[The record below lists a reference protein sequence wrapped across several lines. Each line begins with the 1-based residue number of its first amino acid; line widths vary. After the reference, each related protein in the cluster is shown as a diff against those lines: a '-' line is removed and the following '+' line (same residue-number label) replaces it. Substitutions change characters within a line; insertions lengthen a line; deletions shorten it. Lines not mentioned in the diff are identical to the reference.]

1 MHRLLFLM
9 LFVLA
14 SPSMVA
20 AESVRLE
27 LASTQLQLSLGG
39 LVGGLD
45 TEDAQDAQTPS
56 DPPSRLKEAEVGAEP
71 RRNRPYASQGS
82 VSWWTEI
89 GVGTNFNHGW
99 LANGGIG
106 VEWYP
111 VDGIGIGVR
120 ADGIGVGLRDT
131 PATAGAGAS
140 LLVRWHCILRERW
153 SLYFEGGCGI
163 AYFSS
168 RVPSGAA
175 HLNFT
180 PQVGFGCT
188 VQIHEQLRLMT
199 GVRWFHISNG
209 QTASSNPGVDMMSG
223 YIGLTMPF

>member
-1 MHRLLFLM
+1 MQRLLLLS
-9 LFVLA
+9 LFWVIA
-14 SPSMVA
+14 PSMATAGAVK
-20 AESVRLE
+20 LE
-27 LASTQLQLSLGG
+27 LTSTQLQLSLGE
-39 LVGGLD
+39 VVV
-45 TEDAQDAQTPS
+45 QDDQTAS
-56 DPPSRLKEAEVGAEP
+56 QTSEEPPTRLEEAELRAEP
-71 RRNRPYASQGS
+71 RANRPYASQGS

-99 LANGGIG
+99 EANGGIG
-106 VEWYP
+106 IEWYP
-111 VDGIGIGVR
+111 VDGVALGVR
-120 ADGIGVGLRDT
+120 ADGIGVGLRGT

-140 LLVRWHCILRERW
+140 LLVRWHFLLRERW
-153 SLYFEGGCGI
+153 SMYFEGGCGI

-180 PQVGFGCT
+180 PQAGVGCT
-188 VQIHEQLRLMT
+188 VRIDDQLRLMA

-223 YIGLTMPF
+223 YLGLTMPF